1 MHAQAGTIGYQAIV
15 DEQVRQVQKQASR
28 NRNFEAHEEPSVES
42 AWADVPQDKT
52 LYAGQSTPSTA
63 ATPPVP
69 RHQQAE
75 RLVLSELEGACP
87 SPETVAYLVVNA
99 LEQTGLLVSPTPRVD
114 LEEVIDH
121 LRAASARLT
130 ELEGQVG
137 RLIEAGDTLARNYRT
152 VREDSPVLPYSVDTW
167 DTVARAIAPAHKQT
181 RPFAKASEVFGR

>member
-28 NRNFEAHEEPSVES
+28 NRNFEVHEEPGDRRTVIYSGPPALLNVELPREELTQEYDATTNTVTIFSASPPAVES

-63 ATPPVP
+63 
-69 RHQQAE
+69 
-75 RLVLSELEGACP
+75 
-87 SPETVAYLVVNA
+87 
-99 LEQTGLLVSPTPRVD
+99 VSPVD
-114 LEEVIDH
+114 LAEVIDH
-121 LRAASARLT
+121 LRAASAWIT
-130 ELEGQVG
+130 ELEGQVV

-152 VREDSPVLPYSVDTW
+152 VREYDPIPARWADTW
-167 DTVARAIAPAHKQT
+167 DAVARTIAPAHKQT